1 MYPKVGQ
8 LLGRLCTLPALLVIP
23 DVYKV
28 LIRCVLCF
36 YSSYPV
42 EDVGKKAKPWALV
55 FYIQLFCEIT
65 YALVDLKVDLGT
77 PPPRA

>member
-1 MYPKVGQ
+1 MEMYPKVGQ

-23 DVYKV
+23 SVYKV

-36 YSSYPV
+36 YTSYPV

-55 FYIQLFCEIT
+55 FYNHFFCCI
-65 YALVDLKVDLGT
+65 YSVVFDLVD
-77 PPPRA
+77 